1 MKKRLLSVLVAL
13 TLVLGLIP
21 VVNMT
26 ANAGSDVPEGYTA
39 GENGI
44 MAYKSDANGDYDFI
58 GYVNNVWNMV
68 THEGNGFS
76 AATYNGGGNLTV
88 SAKPT
93 FIADGNAI
101 QMDYTVKNTGSEA
114 VSDYRF
120 YLTADTELL
129 AEEDET
135 VTTSVVNDGVLTMTR
150 DTVSFFAYSA
160 TDGGNPVVTA
170 YMYDDDESLVSYE
183 SILTGRLL
191 NREVDPSKVQPDSWA
206 SDKALVWYFGNDT
219 LAAGATKTYTIV
231 VGMSEASK
239 VSEAVNNAKTGGDDS
254 SGDGDSSGS
263 DTKTKN
269 IQLGTS
275 AIKSPTKVDNNGNI
289 DYETNSYVYFGM
301 NSGNPMKWR
310 VLDAE
315 KANDKSTKG
324 IFMLADNGISCEEF
338 GNTNNYQDSKAK
350 LLCTA
355 YASDTNRF
363 SATEQGTMLAISK
376 TESSL
381 FGAYGIA
388 WSPSNLSGDKLFLP
402 SMMELRDY
410 VANYNGAS
418 GLTSNLS
425 RWYTRSAPSSGS
437 QVGILNYEGKA
448 TTYAVGSGYD
458 ANLRPATNLDPSK
471 ILFTS
476 AAVGGKSASGMDN
489 GLTAVTNYTG
499 SDWKLTLLDS
509 SMTFNVSDIT
519 VNYKSISN
527 NAATVKAGD
536 AFKLQY
542 VNCANSGED
551 RWAAMIVSSSGEVL
565 YYGRF
570 WNSGLWGSVE
580 MTIPKLA
587 GGEYTLKVFREKCN
601 ADYKTDYASAFY
613 DVKLTVESTAEA
625 KIGDV
630 EYETFAAALT
640 AAANNTTADV
650 IKVAY
655 NAKMTLAGEGTLKA
669 GDAIALLDSDGDE
682 DGRYTAITDTK
693 VSVYKPDEEESAAD
707 ALIFNGGKIQLGKFG
722 AAYFTNGAAAIASTG
737 VEITALAENGDKL
750 LAVYTYPDD
759 EESPKVDVVMIPGT
773 VKVKIGDTVYEN
785 ACETYTLEDEDGI
798 AVIAVV
804 ENSGNNLMSGS
815 VKLSKNVE
823 ITAGKKVK
831 NTGDKAITVAVDSDP
846 NYYYYTA
853 TVPTGG
859 KAKIGDF
866 EYEVGD
872 NGATLVIGEEYETLA
887 KGSVKLSKSKAI
899 VVGEKNTLVLN
910 TGDKAITVSAENDG
924 TGKTTIPQGGKTK
937 INGTEIV
944 ATEGSVN
951 VSIGTDGTST
961 VTVKPGKVTI
971 GAMTYTDDVILSID
985 NNGNVTAVK
994 GNVTF
999 DESVLESNNFAYA
1012 LLPGQSATLGK
1023 YTYTAPVAGS
1033 NGDVT
1038 ISSRG
1043 ANNNPAVILKNVNS
1057 TVDVSLS
1064 NDKNTKTTYTAAAAN
1079 TKFAMADGDTNTKN
1093 IKLLT
1098 NGTNA
1103 NSKIKVTAG
1112 VTVNSNISPMT
1123 SAANNTVIGLDSSN
1137 NAKLESG
1144 AASTAGSMFAVING
1158 ETQLFGVSDE
1168 GNTKPYTVNASDNTL
1183 NVPKGLT
1190 VTNYTS
1196 QTGAQFTNG
1205 TFTFGKN
1212 EDGTTVKVSAG
1223 ASITGRN
1230 WEENSSTIT
1239 GADDGNTIVSIYD
1252 DYGSIC
1258 LIRGK
1263 GRSTGVMDVEIGE
1276 NTWTFASE
1284 GKKYTVDTDGAL
1296 TLDEAGTVT
1305 LEDEVRFTGKESDSF
1320 TFDTDDYTATI
1331 PEDATVAGN
1340 GITIKGIAR
1349 KEGGKDTKVA
1359 IGYSDDKYTLTLVE
1373 GAGIVTV
1380 ANAGDEFT
1388 MGNKT
1393 YVTADDETVFSVD
1406 DEGNVKLLRGSVKLK
1421 DGESIIGISG
1431 KLITNPAD
1439 SDDDELIIAVKDDED
1454 IVTVPTK
1461 GGKVTIGDTEYETAA
1476 DNTTIVIDDNGNK
1489 LTGGAVNLDDGESI
1503 IGASGKLIAN
1513 PADSDDDKLI
1523 LAVEDGKD
1531 TVTVPTKGGKVTIGD
1546 TEYETAADNTT
1557 IVIDDN
1563 GNKLTGGAVNLDDGE
1578 SIIGISGKLIT
1589 NPADSGSDKVV
1600 LAVENGKDTVKVPAG
1615 GKVEIGGVVYTAG
1628 TDGVTLTVG
1637 SDGNVSVTAGSLKST
1652 KSPKTGDD
1660 IMMALWVT
1668 LLLLSGAVVG
1678 TTVYSKKK
1686 RRAN

>member
-1 MKKRLLSVLVAL
+1 MKNRLLSVLVAL

-21 VVNMT
+21 VANMT

-39 GENGI
+39 GENG
-44 MAYKSDANGDYDFI
+44 
-58 GYVNNVWNMV
+58 
-68 THEGNGFS
+68 
-76 AATYNGGGNLTV
+76 
-88 SAKPT
+88 
-93 FIADGNAI
+93 
-101 QMDYTVKNTGSEA
+101 
-114 VSDYRF
+114 
-120 YLTADTELL
+120 
-129 AEEDET
+129 
-135 VTTSVVNDGVLTMTR
+135 
-150 DTVSFFAYSA
+150 
-160 TDGGNPVVTA
+160 
-170 YMYDDDESLVSYE
+170 
-183 SILTGRLL
+183 
-191 NREVDPSKVQPDSWA
+191 
-206 SDKALVWYFGNDT
+206 
-219 LAAGATKTYTIV
+219 
-231 VGMSEASK
+231 
-239 VSEAVNNAKTGGDDS
+239 
-254 SGDGDSSGS
+254 GDGS
-263 DTKTKN
+263 DGTAVKN

-275 AIKSPTKVDNNGNI
+275 AIKSPTKVDNNGKI

-301 NSGNPMKWR
+301 NGVNPVKWR

-324 IFMLADNGISCEEF
+324 IFMLDDYAFPDEMF
-338 GNTNNYQDSKAK
+338 GNSNAYDGSTVKN
-350 LLCTA
+350 LLSA
-355 YASDTNRF
+355 YANSDGNF
-363 SATEQGTMLAISK
+363 SATETGSMLAISK
-376 TESSL
+376 TESSS
-381 FGAYGIA
+381 FEAYGKTWLA
-388 WSPSNLSGDKLFLP
+388 SNLKGDKLFLP
-402 SMMELRDY
+402 SIMELRDY
-410 VANYNGAS
+410 VANYDKAPGFQ
-418 GLTSNLS
+418 SNLT
-425 RWYTRSAPSSGS
+425 RWWTRSASGS
-437 QVGILNYEGKA
+437 QVGVVQWNRNTNDSGIDVADYWLN
-448 TTYAVGSGYD
+448 GSI
-458 ANLRPATNLDPSK
+458 RPATNLDPSK

-499 SDWKLTLLDS
+499 NDWKLTLLDS
-509 SMTFNVSDIT
+509 SMTFDVTEII
-519 VNYKSISN
+519 VNGKSLSN
-527 NAATVKAGD
+527 DSAATVKAGD
-536 AFKLQY
+536 AFMLKY
-542 VNCANSGED
+542 NNCANSGED
-551 RWAAMIVSSSGEVL
+551 RWAAMIVGSSGEVL

-570 WNSGLWGSVE
+570 WNSGLWGSVQ
-580 MTIPKLA
+580 TSIPSLA

-630 EYETFAAALT
+630 EYETFAEALT
-640 AAANNTTADV
+640 AAGKNTTADV
-650 IKVAY
+650 IKVMH

-682 DGRYTAITDTK
+682 DSRYTAITDTK

-707 ALIFNGGKIQLGKFG
+707 ALIFNGGKIQIGKFG
-722 AAYFTNGAAAIASTG
+722 AAYFTGGATAIASTG

-750 LAVYTYPDD
+750 LAAYTYPDD
-759 EESPKVDVVMIPGT
+759 EESPKVDVVMIPGA

-785 ACETYTLEDEDGI
+785 ACETYTLDDEDDI

-804 ENSGNNLMSGS
+804 ENSGNNLMQGS
-815 VKLSKNVE
+815 IKLNKNVE

-831 NTGDKAITVAVDSDP
+831 NTGDKAITVTVDSDP

-887 KGSVKLSKSKAI
+887 KGSVKLSKDKAI
-899 VVGEKNTLVLN
+899 IVGEKNTLVLN

-999 DESVLESNNFAYA
+999 DESVLENDYFAYA
-1012 LLPGQSATLGK
+1012 LIPGQSATLGK

-1043 ANNNPAVILKNVNS
+1043 ANNNPAVILKNANS

-1103 NSKIKVTAG
+1103 DSKIKVPAG

-1158 ETQLFGVSDE
+1158 ETKLFGVSDE

-1196 QTGAQFTNG
+1196 QTGAQFANG

-1239 GADDGNTIVSIYD
+1239 GADDGNTVVSIYD

-1284 GKKYTVDTDGAL
+1284 GNKYTVDTDGAL

-1305 LEDEVRFTGKESDSF
+1305 LEDEIRFTGKESDSF

-1359 IGYSDDKYTLTLVE
+1359 IGMIDDKYTLTLVE

-1406 DEGNVKLLRGSVKLK
+1406 DEGNVKLVSGSVKLK

-1439 SDDDELIIAVKDDED
+1439 SDEDELIIAVKDDED

>member
-1 MKKRLLSVLVAL
+1 MKNRLLSVLVAL

-21 VVNMT
+21 VANMS
-26 ANAGSDVPEGYTA
+26 ANAVSDVPDGTA
-39 GENGI
+39 V
-44 MAYKSDANGDYDFI
+44 KS
-58 GYVNNVWNMV
+58 
-68 THEGNGFS
+68 
-76 AATYNGGGNLTV
+76 
-88 SAKPT
+88 
-93 FIADGNAI
+93 
-101 QMDYTVKNTGSEA
+101 
-114 VSDYRF
+114 
-120 YLTADTELL
+120 
-129 AEEDET
+129 
-135 VTTSVVNDGVLTMTR
+135 
-150 DTVSFFAYSA
+150 
-160 TDGGNPVVTA
+160 
-170 YMYDDDESLVSYE
+170 
-183 SILTGRLL
+183 
-191 NREVDPSKVQPDSWA
+191 
-206 SDKALVWYFGNDT
+206 
-219 LAAGATKTYTIV
+219 
-231 VGMSEASK
+231 
-239 VSEAVNNAKTGGDDS
+239 
-254 SGDGDSSGS
+254 
-263 DTKTKN
+263 

-275 AIKSPTKVDNNGNI
+275 AIKSPTKVENNGNI
-289 DYETNSYVYFGM
+289 DYETNSYIYFGM
-301 NSGNPMKWR
+301 NGVNPIKWR

-324 IFMLADNGISCEEF
+324 IFMLDDYAFPDEMF
-338 GNTNNYQDSKAK
+338 GSSNTYDGSTVKS
-350 LLCTA
+350 LLSA
-355 YASDTNRF
+355 YANSDGNF
-363 SATEQGTMLAISK
+363 SATETGAMLAITSN
-376 TESSL
+376 TEGTSS
-381 FGAYGIA
+381 FEAYGKT
-388 WSPSNLSGDKLFLP
+388 WLPSNLKGDKLFLP
-402 SMMELRDY
+402 SIMELRDY
-410 VANYNGAS
+410 VANYDKAPGFQ
-418 GLTSNLS
+418 SNLT
-425 RWYTRSAPSSGS
+425 RWWTRSASGS
-437 QVGILNYEGKA
+437 QVGVVQWNRNTNDSGIDVADYWLN
-448 TTYAVGSGYD
+448 GSI
-458 ANLRPATNLDPSK
+458 RPATNLDPSK

-476 AAVGGKSASGMDN
+476 AAVGGKAASGMDS

-509 SMTFNVSDIT
+509 SMTFDVSDIT

-536 AFKLQY
+536 ALKLQY
-542 VNCANSGED
+542 VNCVNSGED

-580 MTIPKLA
+580 MSIPKLA

-859 KAKIGDF
+859 KAKIGDL

-887 KGSVKLSKSKAI
+887 KGSVKLSKEKAI

-937 INGTEIV
+937 INGTEIA

-985 NNGNVTAVK
+985 NNGNVSAVK

-999 DESVLESNNFAYA
+999 DESVLENNYFAYA
-1012 LLPGQSATLGK
+1012 LIPGQSATLGK
-1023 YTYTAPVAGS
+1023 YTYTAPAAGS

-1038 ISSRG
+1038 ILSRG
-1043 ANNNPAVILKNVNS
+1043 ANNNPAVILKNANS
-1057 TVDVSLS
+1057 AVDVSLS
-1064 NDKNTKTTYTAAAAN
+1064 NDKNTKTTYTAVAAN
-1079 TKFAMADGDTNTKN
+1079 TMFAMADGDANTKN
-1093 IKLLT
+1093 IELLT

-1103 NSKIKVTAG
+1103 NSKIKVPAG

-1158 ETQLFGVSDE
+1158 ETKIFGVSDE
-1168 GNTKPYTVNASDNTL
+1168 ENTVSYTVNADDNTL
-1183 NVPKGLT
+1183 NVPEGLT

-1196 QTGAQFTNG
+1196 QTGAQFANG
-1205 TFTFGKN
+1205 TFTFGTD

-1230 WEENSSTIT
+1230 CDEEDSTII

-1258 LIRGK
+1258 LIGGK
-1263 GRSTGVMDVEIGE
+1263 GQSTGVMDVQIG
-1276 NTWTFASE
+1276 NYTYTFDGE
-1284 GKKYTVDTDGAL
+1284 GSKYSVGINGEVSTL

-1305 LEDEVRFTGKESDSF
+1305 VDEDLLFTGNADDSF
-1320 TFDTDDYTATI
+1320 IINTEDFTATI
-1331 PEDATVAGN
+1331 PDGATVVASN
-1340 GITIKGIAR
+1340 GMTIKGVA
-1349 KEGGKDTKVA
+1349 KTEGGKDTKVE
-1359 IGYSDDKYTLTLVE
+1359 IGMIDDKYTVALIE

-1388 MGNKT
+1388 MGDKT

-1406 DEGNVKLLRGSVKLK
+1406 DEGNVKLVSGSVRLK
-1421 DGESIIGISG
+1421 DGESIIGASD

-1439 SDDDELIIAVKDDED
+1439 SGEDELVITVEDDKDV
-1454 IVTVPTK
+1454 ITVPTK

-1476 DNTTIVIDDNGNK
+1476 DNTTIVIDDNGNR
-1489 LTGGAVNLDDGESI
+1489 LTGGAVNIDDGESI
-1503 IGASGKLIAN
+1503 IGVSGKLIAN
-1513 PADSDDDKLI
+1513 PADSGNDKLI

-1531 TVTVPTKGGKVTIGD
+1531 SVTVPAKGGKVTIGD

-1557 IVIDDN
+1557 IVTDGN
-1563 GNKLTGGAVNLDDGE
+1563 GNKLTGGEVNLDDGE

-1600 LAVENGKDTVKVPAG
+1600 IAVENGKDTVKVPAG

-1637 SDGNVSVTAGSLKST
+1637 SDGNVSATAGSLKSIE
-1652 KSPKTGDD
+1652 SPKTGDD
-1660 IMMALWVT
+1660 RTMALWVA
-1668 LLLLSGAVVG
+1668 LLLLSGTVIIG